1 MAQPAISVRHDRE
14 HRRFEADID
23 GRDTGAVMKYRVVD
37 DRTLDYYSTFT
48 PKMRRGRGIADRIV
62 TEALEYA
69 MAKGLRVVPT
79 CPYVAK
85 VIERNPR
92 FHPLMKIQ
100 GTS

>member
-1 MAQPAISVRHDRE
+1 MAQRAISIRHDRE
-14 HRRFEADID
+14 HRRFTAEVD
-23 GRDTGAVMKYRVVD
+23 GRDTGAVMKYRIVD
-37 DRTLDYYSTFT
+37 AGTLDYFSTFT
-48 PKMRRGRGIADRIV
+48 PKIRRGQGIADRIV

-69 MAKGLRVVPT
+69 MANGLRVVPT

-92 FHPLMKIQ
+92 YHPLMKRQ